1 MYHTMSEFDSLG
13 ARQQPKSSE
22 PIGEDYYGHDLYGDE
37 IVFVSD
43 DVIITEDDFKKY
55 TADQLKEMTPQA
67 KLKRVQEL
75 SSLTVKADVDD
86 MKLVDDLLNDIL
98 KDKIESIGVSNYFN
112 MTEERAEEA
121 L

>member
-1 MYHTMSEFDSLG
+1 MYHAMSEFDSYG

-22 PIGEDYYGHDLYGDE
+22 PIGQDYYDHDLYGDE

-43 DVIITEDDFKKY
+43 DAIITEDDFERY
-55 TADQLKEMTPQA
+55 ANDQLQEMTPQA

-75 SSLTVKADVDD
+75 SSLTVKKDVND
-86 MKLVDDLLNDIL
+86 MKLVDDLLSDIL
-98 KDKIESIGVSNYFN
+98 KDKIASIGVSHYFN
-112 MTEERAEEA
+112 MTEERAEDA